1 MKIKKILVLGITSCL
16 LLTTPVQAMA
26 APVNRQT
33 DLEVH
38 DQSDLE
44 MLINIVILEKERFPD
59 IEEEKMKEYL
69 EIQFENT
76 RFSDK
81 AVTDI
86 WNSLTDSEKKLV
98 IRYPFDALKVN
109 TSKNIA
115 INQTELKFGKNGLG
129 DRSDAFRHGI
139 WNAEMTILIGKE
151 KSELF
156 ATAHED
162 KDISGNESDG
172 YPKVEHKEMDLH
184 NNTIGRKLGE
194 QNKNLNESAM
204 SDLIYGEIDKVDT
217 DFVWLHE

>member
-1 MKIKKILVLGITSCL
+1 
-16 LLTTPVQAMA
+16 MA

-139 WNAEMTILIGKE
+139 WNAEMTILIG
-151 KSELF
+151 
-156 ATAHED
+156 
-162 KDISGNESDG
+162 
-172 YPKVEHKEMDLH
+172 
-184 NNTIGRKLGE
+184 RKRRSFL
-194 QNKNLNESAM
+194 QQHMKIKIFLVMNPMVILK
-204 SDLIYGEIDKVDT
+204 
-217 DFVWLHE
+217 